1 MSTGICRK
9 CGFLEDEL
17 HVAATVP
24 HGTAQWRDLQR
35 TRLKHT
41 KASIC
46 ALEAHIDTLQA
57 RLDALDSERC
67 QLEETLDSVVY
78 PIISIPVE
86 TVSRI
91 FLNCLPANGRV
102 RPSIFSAPVSLAQ
115 ISRHWR
121 RIAVSIPHLW
131 RSIDLELG
139 DLISCGEDF
148 GDGSPSA
155 HVCSLLKTWFR
166 RTNGHP
172 LSITL
177 RCDADFDLM
186 PPNILSTIAE
196 FSEQW
201 GRLEVVIPREDVAAL
216 GCILGPFPQ
225 LHSFALEFTEPHGE
239 PPPLDC
245 LVAYQ
250 EAPQLR
256 ELRGLRLADLR
267 PASATLISLELPL
280 HERLSLAEWVGLLDR
295 FPALL
300 HLSAAHDYGSNLPLS
315 TQASAKNP
323 PLESLDIRL
332 GSPLPVLTLPHLCRL
347 RYPLD
352 SSPSRISDFLSFIT
366 RSTCPLQSLTLYI
379 PLWDEDTYL
388 DCLRA
393 VPSLVKLDVRP
404 WGQHHNFYQHMESP
418 TLLPQLTDLVVGED
432 GYEYDYVPLLR
443 MLHARRTMQP
453 SCALLRSFSLALDV
467 SGSDPDHDISPPPDP
482 IAYQL
487 RRLVDGGLRFLV
499 YSRAQGN
506 LGPTDFCGYN
516 IQNSMMT
523 SFLTIKFKL
532 NEQNLSKM
540 RWTSLAF
547 TGVHQLQVAPRT
559 VPEDY
564 DHVLFHTSFR
574 LE

>member
-78 PIISIPVE
+78 PIISIP
-86 TVSRI
+86 
-91 FLNCLPANGRV
+91 
-102 RPSIFSAPVSLAQ
+102 

-404 WGQHHNFYQHMESP
+404 WGQHHNFYQHMES
-418 TLLPQLTDLVVGED
+418 
-432 GYEYDYVPLLR
+432 R
-443 MLHARRTMQP
+443 P
-453 SCALLRSFSLALDV
+453 SCPSSQTSSWERMAMSTTMCPSFACCMPGARCSPRRLTSAVATQITTYPLHPIPLHINCGGSLTAG
-467 SGSDPDHDISPPPDP
+467 SGSSFTVGHKAIWGRLISVLSFTVIYPRGTLAF
-482 IAYQL
+482 INYHW
-487 RRLVDGGLRFLV
+487 VII
-499 YSRAQGN
+499 SR
-506 LGPTDFCGYN
+506 
-516 IQNSMMT
+516 
-523 SFLTIKFKL
+523 IKFKL